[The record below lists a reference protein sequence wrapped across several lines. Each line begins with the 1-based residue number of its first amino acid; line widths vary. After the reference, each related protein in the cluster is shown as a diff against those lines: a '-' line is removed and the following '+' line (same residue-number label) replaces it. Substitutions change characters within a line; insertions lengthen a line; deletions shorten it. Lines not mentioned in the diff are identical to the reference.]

1 MKGHL
6 FILVGPSGGGKTT
19 LIRRVSGG
27 RDCRTAAGDGHPVPF
42 VFVPSTTSRAPRAGE
57 REAEDYYFVSVAA
70 FEAQCAA
77 GGFLE
82 VQRVHGYH
90 YGSSRQR
97 LRAVVEQG
105 TQGIT
110 AADILGAF
118 KIKAAMPADVTT
130 VFVTPSRPEILRER
144 ILSRGRMPEAE
155 LARRLAR
162 VAMEMELA
170 YACDRLILNDDVDA
184 AVAQLHALAEAD
196 RLQSLRLAHFAALPV
211 LRMIE
216 MTDAPAGGLG
226 RRFCVAD
233 CETPAQ
239 AAGRVLRQWWWEL
252 HPEATRFALPPCHPA
267 RAAAPRQERTADAV
281 LDISSWAAHLPEGGL
296 G

>member
-19 LIRRVSGG
+19 LIRRVSGD
-27 RDCRTAAGDGHPVPF
+27 RDCGDGGRGGHAAPF
-42 VFVPSTTSRAPRAGE
+42 VFVPSTTSREPRAGE
-57 REAEDYYFVSVAA
+57 REGEDYYFVSGAA
-70 FEAQCAA
+70 FEALCAA

-144 ILSRGRMPEAE
+144 ILSRGRVPEAE

-170 YACDRLILNDDVDA
+170 YACDRLILNDNVEA

-216 MTDAPAGGLG
+216 MVDPPTSALGG
-226 RRFCVAD
+226 RFCVAD
-233 CETPAQ
+233 CETLAQ
-239 AAGRVLRQWWWEL
+239 AAARVLRQWWWEL
-252 HPEATRFALPPCHPA
+252 HPEATRFALPTCHPVPV
-267 RAAAPRQERTADAV
+267 AAPRQEHTADAV
-281 LDISSWAAHLPEGGL
+281 LDISPWAAHLPDGGL